1 MAFSTQDSDEV
12 LSEINVTPLVDV
24 MLVLLVVFIVTAPL
38 LTNSIPINLPKTES
52 VAPPEQKD
60 PLVVSIDGAG
70 KLFVNKDEIQPELL
84 ESNLA
89 AAKAK
94 DAEVR
99 AVAGRRRGELRPG
112 GEGHGF
118 HRARRDH
125 QAGGDHRTLKRIHAV
140 RRRPGGHGF
149 DRSDPGRESGLLFRM
164 DAPRACPPRP
174 GSRMRRAPRPA
185 LARPTPGCS
194 GLACRRL
201 LLLGVLRS
209 FDFPFTGPVLA
220 EQFAGMLGAAGAVA
234 AAHRFRRAIAVAT
247 PADALRMAGMERKF
261 LAMILSRYLMPAL
274 RYTADGLRRP
284 GVAAESG
291 FGLRWINSIGV
302 YVLIEY

>member
-38 LTNSIPINLPKTES
+38 LTNSIPINLPTTES

-99 AVAGRRRGELRPG
+99 VQLQADEGVNYGQVAKAMTSIERAGITRLAVIT
-112 GEGHGF
+112 
-118 HRARRDH
+118 AR
-125 QAGGDHRTLKRIHAV
+125 
-140 RRRPGGHGF
+140 
-149 DRSDPGRESGLLFRM
+149 
-164 DAPRACPPRP
+164 
-174 GSRMRRAPRPA
+174 
-185 LARPTPGCS
+185 
-194 GLACRRL
+194 
-201 LLLGVLRS
+201 
-209 FDFPFTGPVLA
+209 
-220 EQFAGMLGAAGAVA
+220 
-234 AAHRFRRAIAVAT
+234 
-247 PADALRMAGMERKF
+247 
-261 LAMILSRYLMPAL
+261 
-274 RYTADGLRRP
+274 
-284 GVAAESG
+284 
-291 FGLRWINSIGV
+291 
-302 YVLIEY
+302 